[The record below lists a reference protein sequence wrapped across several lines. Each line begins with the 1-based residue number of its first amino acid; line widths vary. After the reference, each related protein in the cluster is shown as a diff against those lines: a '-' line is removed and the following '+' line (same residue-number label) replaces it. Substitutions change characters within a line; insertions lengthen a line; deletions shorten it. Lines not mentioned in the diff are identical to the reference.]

1 MLVVQSQVTQYWA
14 AEVMLIMP
22 LPWGQNGTR
31 PLGSLVQLLASA
43 STGIG
48 SSVMQSVDS

>member
-22 LPWGQNGTR
+22 LPWGQNHTK
-31 PLGSLVQLLASA
+31 PLGSLGQLLVNA
-43 STGIG
+43 STSFG
-48 SSVMQSVDS
+48 SNVMQSVAS